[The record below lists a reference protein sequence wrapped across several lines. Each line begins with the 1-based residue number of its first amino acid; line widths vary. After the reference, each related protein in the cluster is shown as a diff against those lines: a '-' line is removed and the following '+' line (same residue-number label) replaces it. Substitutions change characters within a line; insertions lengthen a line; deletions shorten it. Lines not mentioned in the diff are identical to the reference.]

1 VIDLRVASRD
11 RKTAIVGGIV
21 VLSLLGI
28 GRGAPVW
35 YRWRGKADEF
45 TRVTL
50 TEASEAAASVKRA
63 REVAAANQRA
73 ELQKMEVAPAFV
85 NGSAVATAA
94 SNLAAV
100 VVDAATGNGV
110 RMGSL
115 QTTVDSMTLQREGV
129 VHLRVIGE
137 ATGDVTA
144 VTQFLAA
151 IESGLPLIAVREL
164 AVTQAE
170 PTAPADRSESLHVR
184 FVIEGLAHIDRM
196 DRNE

>member
-35 YRWRGKADEF
+35 YRWQSKADEF
-45 TRVTL
+45 TRVVL
-50 TEASEAAASVKRA
+50 TEASEAAASVTRA
-63 REVAAANQRA
+63 REVAAAKRRA
-73 ELQKMEVAPAFV
+73 EMQKMEVVPAFV
-85 NGSAVATAA
+85 NGSVVATAA

-115 QTTVDSMTLQREGV
+115 QTSADSTALQREGV
-129 VHLRVIGE
+129 VHLRVRGE
-137 ATGDVTA
+137 ATGDVAA
-144 VTQFLAA
+144 VTQFLAVL
-151 IESGLPLIAVREL
+151 ESGLPLIAVREL
-164 AVTQAE
+164 SVTQGE
-170 PTAPADRSESLHVR
+170 PTAPANRPESLHVR
-184 FVIEGLAHIDRM
+184 FVIEALGHIEPM
-196 DRNE
+196 DRSQ